1 LTLRITAAVYAAAIA
16 AALLCLLRWEIRRMR
31 RGRARGKSGPD
42 REQLALARWLSG
54 FAKDREKKKSRRE
67 AA

>member
-1 LTLRITAAVYAAAIA
+1 M
-16 AALLCLLRWEIRRMR
+16 RRLR
-31 RGRARGKSGPD
+31 RGRSRGKSGPD
-42 REQLALARWLSG
+42 RAQRALARWLSD